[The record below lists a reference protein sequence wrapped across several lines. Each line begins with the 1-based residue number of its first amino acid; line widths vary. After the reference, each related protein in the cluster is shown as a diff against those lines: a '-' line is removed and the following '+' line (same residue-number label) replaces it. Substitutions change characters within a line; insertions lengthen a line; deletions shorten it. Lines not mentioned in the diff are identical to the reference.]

1 MGSTRYNNIKTRL
14 LTIAILGF
22 FLGFLYSQQQ
32 VSAYS
37 ETDNHNQY
45 IAPAPGGNLQ
55 ATTKIVTTE
64 ERDLGNTVRV
74 DPLDKF
80 KKYRGGFDIKNK
92 HYWSSTLFT
101 GIYGYAIAVF
111 GLLLGLAYGV
121 TLLSTALCCKTRR
134 TVKNK
139 KRQFYCSSRYCSL
152 WPIFL
157 GTALTVLAIAASGVV
172 LVGSSKFHSKANTI
186 MHIIVDTAD
195 GASAT
200 LHNVTGAM
208 RNIPDNLG
216 TNQNK
221 TGTFVFPNS
230 TTEKIDTEAS
240 EIKRQAKKN
249 RDMIEKGLSIMYI
262 TTTVVVTLNLIALI
276 ALSVAGILKF
286 RRVIYMLIIISW
298 LLAVLCW
305 AYFGLYYSTA
315 MFLGDTCT
323 ALEDFQ
329 LDPNNSSLSSIIPCD
344 ELRSAKSVLLDT
356 RIGIYNLV
364 NQVNIKISALRPLF
378 STDLKLVCNPFT
390 APPEYNYQPANCP
403 ANTIQIADIPQVV
416 KIFSC
421 SNGDSCKKG
430 NFVSASEVVKM
441 EAYTSSIQNLLDA
454 FPGMESLADCQVVKD
469 AFTEILT
476 KHCNPVKK
484 SAKMVWSALVVLSS
498 LMVVLVSI
506 WTITAFHDSKHHFA
520 QGSILPQLAGT
531 KSEEFELPNASINKS
546 EYQLEP

>member
-1 MGSTRYNNIKTRL
+1 MGSTKYNIKTRL
-14 LTIAILGF
+14 LTIALLGF
-22 FLGFLYSQQQ
+22 FFGFLYSQQQ

-55 ATTKIVTTE
+55 ATIKIATTE
-64 ERDLGNTVRV
+64 VRDLGNTVRV

-111 GLLLGLAYGV
+111 GILLGLVYGV
-121 TLLSTALCCKTRR
+121 TLLSTALCCKTKKS
-134 TVKNK
+134 VKNK

-172 LVGSSKFHSKANTI
+172 LGGSSKFHSNAKTI

-195 GASAT
+195 GASDT
-200 LHNVTGAM
+200 IHNVTGAM

-216 TNQNK
+216 RNQNK
-221 TGTFVFPNS
+221 TGTFGFPNS
-230 TTEKIDTEAS
+230 TTEKLDTEAS
-240 EIKRQAKKN
+240 EIRRQAKKN

-305 AYFGLYYSTA
+305 AYFGLYYSIA

-323 ALEDFQ
+323 ALKDFQ
-329 LDPNNSSLSSIIPCD
+329 LDPNNSSLSSIVPCD

-356 RIGIYNLV
+356 RIGIYNLI
-364 NQVNIKISALRPLF
+364 NQVNAKISALRPLAT
-378 STDLKLVCNPFT
+378 TDLMQVCNPFT

-403 ANTIQIADIPQVV
+403 ANTIQITDIPRVV
-416 KIFSC
+416 KILSC
-421 SNGDSCKKG
+421 SVGAPCDKG
-430 NFVSASEVVKM
+430 NFMSGELEKI

-454 FPGMESLADCQVVKD
+454 FPGVESLVDCQVVKD
-469 AFTEILT
+469 AFTEILA
-476 KHCNPVKK
+476 KHCKPVKK

-506 WTITAFHDSKHHFA
+506 WIITAFHDSKHHFA

-546 EYQLEP
+546 EFQLEP